1 MIWISIPPTMARK
14 DFSMIF
20 NSSRIQVSIIFGIQY
35 SENVT
40 TEELCS
46 MYMWAHMTCAYWLP
60 ECFFTA
66 DNKITGLPNVE
77 KKRFNLTCIICK
89 IKSSLETC

>member
-20 NSSRIQVSIIFGIQY
+20 NSSRIQVSFLGFY
-35 SENVT
+35 NLDNVT
-40 TEELCS
+40 AEELS
-46 MYMWAHMTCAYWLP
+46 SKYMWAHLTCAYWLP